1 MGMVTRS
8 CYLKTR
14 RRWAAKLVKGATL
27 KVHSWSGWPWRA
39 WSARALILR
48 DRQLPA
54 GHEL

>member
-8 CYLKTR
+8 CHLKTR